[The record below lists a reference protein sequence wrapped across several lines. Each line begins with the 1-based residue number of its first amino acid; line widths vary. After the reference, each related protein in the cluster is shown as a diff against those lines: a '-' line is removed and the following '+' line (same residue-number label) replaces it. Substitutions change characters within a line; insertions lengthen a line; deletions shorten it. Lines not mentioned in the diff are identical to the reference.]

1 MSTYAQNFELNSD
14 ITDELNTALKNNK
27 NVTIPPGDYKVD
39 ALKSIKPQN
48 GSVITMSENTRLNVI
63 PNKSGA
69 YKVFDISNVKNVT
82 ITGGELIG
90 DKYSHLNKYGEWG
103 MGIDIRD
110 SQNITISN
118 MKISK
123 MWGDAIYLGN
133 NNNFSNSD
141 IVLSNIIMNDNRR
154 QGVSVITAKNLN
166 ANNLTIKNTSGTGPA
181 SGIAIEPNNNKSHLE
196 NLTFKNITT
205 ENNKGAGIQ
214 ITLKFYKNPK
224 NPVSISVINHKDNR
238 STFGSIVNGIDS
250 TQAGQINF
258 NKLAYKN
265 NSNSN
270 TCFSN
275 WSNTKFNIKF
285 TEATLDGSK
294 GVSEWCHDVSKN
306 KRILVQKN

>member
-1 MSTYAQNFELNSD
+1 
-14 ITDELNTALKNNK
+14 
-27 NVTIPPGDYKVD
+27 
-39 ALKSIKPQN
+39 
-48 GSVITMSENTRLNVI
+48 
-63 PNKSGA
+63 
-69 YKVFDISNVKNVT
+69 
-82 ITGGELIG
+82 
-90 DKYSHLNKYGEWG
+90 LNKYGEWG

-110 SQNITISN
+110 SQNIRISN

-214 ITLKFYKNPK
+214 
-224 NPVSISVINHKDNR
+224 
-238 STFGSIVNGIDS
+238 
-250 TQAGQINF
+250 
-258 NKLAYKN
+258 
-265 NSNSN
+265 
-270 TCFSN
+270 
-275 WSNTKFNIKF
+275 
-285 TEATLDGSK
+285 
-294 GVSEWCHDVSKN
+294 
-306 KRILVQKN
+306 

>member
-1 MSTYAQNFELNSD
+1 MNFKYLILITTMFCSISYAQKFEQNSD
-14 ITDELNTALKNNK
+14 ITDQLNVELKK
-27 NVTIPPGDYKVD
+27 HKKVVIPSGDYKID
-39 ALKSIKPQN
+39 AVKSIKPQN
-48 GSVITMSENTRLNVI
+48 GSVITMSKNTRLTVI
-63 PNKSGA
+63 PNGSSI
-69 YKVFDISNVKNVT
+69 YKVFDISNLQNVT
-82 ITGGELIG
+82 ITGGQLIG
-90 DKYSHLNKYGEWG
+90 DKYSHLNKNGEWG

-110 SQNITISN
+110 SKNITISN
-118 MKISK
+118 MEISK
-123 MWGDAIYLGN
+123 MWGDAIYLGG

-154 QGVSVITAKNLN
+154 QGISVITAKNLN
-166 ANNLTIKNTSGTGPA
+166 AKNLTIKNTSGTGPA

-196 NLTFKNITT
+196 NLIFKNITT

-224 NPVSISVINHKDNR
+224 NPVSISVINHQDNR

-258 NKLAYKN
+258 NKLSYKN

-285 TEATLDGSK
+285 AEANLDGSK
-294 GVSEWCHDVSKN
+294 GVSE
-306 KRILVQKN
+306 

>member
-1 MSTYAQNFELNSD
+1 
-14 ITDELNTALKNNK
+14 
-27 NVTIPPGDYKVD
+27 
-39 ALKSIKPQN
+39 
-48 GSVITMSENTRLNVI
+48 
-63 PNKSGA
+63 
-69 YKVFDISNVKNVT
+69 
-82 ITGGELIG
+82 
-90 DKYSHLNKYGEWG
+90 

-110 SQNITISN
+110 SQNIRISN

-123 MWGDAIYLGN
+123 CGDAIYLGN

-224 NPVSISVINHKDNR
+224 
-238 STFGSIVNGIDS
+238 
-250 TQAGQINF
+250 TQLVFLLLI
-258 NKLAYKN
+258 
-265 NSNSN
+265 
-270 TCFSN
+270 
-275 WSNTKFNIKF
+275 IKI
-285 TEATLDGSK
+285 TDLLLD
-294 GVSEWCHDVSKN
+294 
-306 KRILVQKN
+306 RL